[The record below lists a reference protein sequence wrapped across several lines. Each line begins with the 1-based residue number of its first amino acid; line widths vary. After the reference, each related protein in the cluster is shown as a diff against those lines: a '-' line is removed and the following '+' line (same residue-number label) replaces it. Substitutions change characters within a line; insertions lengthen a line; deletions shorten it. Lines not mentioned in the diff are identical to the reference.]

1 MKNRFK
7 LLFTSLVVALN
18 LAASQA
24 SWGMENDTFH
34 QFSKLPKILQKQILE
49 FDAYNRGTQNKHFGS
64 NKDVC
69 KAWKNFYEANNS
81 NNNIKNAWHEGR
93 LVHLQ
98 KEYNITDPDN
108 IETLKRVY
116 NAKLIYIET
125 FVIRGS
131 RDHPEDIYYPNPE
144 TEKPTELLISELH
157 HPLNGKFNLS
167 KCGDKEKFVSF
178 NMGHRKIKNP
188 KNDSKIEIWIA
199 PRFLIEKE
207 LNSTAVHFAPI
218 MKDWDAEKAKVC
230 IFFNWGGWDNFDRY
244 DYIIDQAPEQLGNG
258 NLQKKWLDETIEYGL
273 TPEEGEEPGLAGTGG
288 EQLQHFTL
296 CL

>member
-1 MKNRFK
+1 MKNFK
-7 LLFTSLVVALN
+7 LLSTSLIVALSF
-18 LAASQA
+18 AASQA
-24 SWGMENDTFH
+24 SWGMEDDKFH
-34 QFSKLPKILQKQILE
+34 DFSRLPERLQKHILE
-49 FDAYNRGTQNKHFGS
+49 FDAYNRGAENKHFGS
-64 NKDVC
+64 NKAVC
-69 KAWKNFYEANNS
+69 KRWKNFYEANGS

-116 NAKLIYIET
+116 NGKLIYIET
-125 FVIRGS
+125 FVIFGS

-144 TEKPTELLISELH
+144 TKKPTELLISELH

-178 NMGHRKIKNP
+178 NMGYRKIKNP

-199 PRFLIEKE
+199 PRFLIERE
-207 LNSTAVHFAPI
+207 FNAVYFTPI
-218 MKDWDAEKAKVC
+218 MKDWDAEKAKVG

-244 DYIIDQAPEQLGNG
+244 DYIIDQAPEQLGNT
-258 NLQKKWLDETIEYGL
+258 NLQEKWLYDTIERGL
-273 TPEEGEEPGLAGTGG
+273 TEEEELRDDGGLGGTGG
-288 EQLQHFTL
+288 VQLEHFTL